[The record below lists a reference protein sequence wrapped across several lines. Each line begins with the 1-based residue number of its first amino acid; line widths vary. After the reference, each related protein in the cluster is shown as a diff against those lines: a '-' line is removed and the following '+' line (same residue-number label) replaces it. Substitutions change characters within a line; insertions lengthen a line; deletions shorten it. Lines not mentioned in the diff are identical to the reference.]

1 MTMPVRHEEYA
12 GAVVA
17 AAEVFAHLD
26 DQRRLSAH
34 MSKRSWMMGWGKME
48 VRLDAR
54 EGKAVGSHI
63 ALAGRV
69 FGIRLALDEVVT
81 EREPPWYKRWR
92 TVGEPRLLVVGQYT
106 MGFDIMET
114 DETRTT
120 TNLRVLIDYELP
132 SRGVPAFLGRL
143 FGRMY
148 ARWCTRRMVHD
159 AQRAFARGT
168 RMNDAAPRTHETIA

>member
-1 MTMPVRHEEYA
+1 MPVRHEEYA
-12 GAVVA
+12 GAVTAA

-34 MSKRSWMMGWGKME
+34 MSKRSWMTGWGAME

-69 FGIRLALDEVVT
+69 FGIRLYLDEVVT

-92 TVGEPRLLVVGQYT
+92 TVGEPHLLVIGPYT

-114 DETRTT
+114 DDTRRT

-132 SRGVPAFLGRL
+132 SRGLSMLLGRL

-148 ARWCTRRMVHD
+148 ARWCTRQMVHD
-159 AQRAFARGT
+159 AQRAFASGT
-168 RMNDAAPRTHETIA
+168 RISDAPTHGISTH